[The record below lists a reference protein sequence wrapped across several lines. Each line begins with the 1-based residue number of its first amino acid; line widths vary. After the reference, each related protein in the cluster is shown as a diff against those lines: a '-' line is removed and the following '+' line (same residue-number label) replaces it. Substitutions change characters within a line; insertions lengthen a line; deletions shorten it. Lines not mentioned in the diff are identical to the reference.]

1 MKLRLFFSA
10 LIAGVLVLLL
20 LGAGGFYWLISN
32 SPLNLL
38 KGGATTNPT
47 AAIFVPKQAPVM
59 VSLLVNPER
68 LEAFSQVVAP
78 VTQRRRSRAELNQI
92 KESLLAGTDLE
103 YYRDIHPWLGDEIT
117 WALTTPDID
126 RNRDNG
132 VQPGYLLAVTTK
144 DAERSRQF
152 LELFWEKQ
160 TVAGA
165 DLVFEQYKGVKLI
178 YSNQPPLVSGKA
190 KSLTNLATAVVGD
203 RFVIFGNHPKV
214 LRDAINNVQVANL
227 NDSSQYQQ
235 ALEKLSE
242 QKIGLTFVN
251 LPAVKAGL
259 GNDDST
265 AENSQPFGSLA
276 IALGINRQGLIAD
289 TSLIAANEENITA
302 TPPALSQPVAALQ
315 YLPNSSFL
323 GIAGNDLN
331 QLWNQV
337 SATLKT
343 DKTLS
348 QLLNQS
354 IVSLQKSW
362 EISLPQDIFSWV
374 QGEYALGMLPRIDRS
389 EPDWIFVAEKSD
401 IADEAIAH
409 LDAVA
414 KQQGFS
420 VGSLA
425 LDNQSII
432 GWTKLITVPVS
443 NGKAQSVMKLEAQ
456 VQGVHTTVGKYEI
469 FASSVQAID
478 QALKATDNSLLN
490 SEKFQSAIAPLPQ
503 PNDGYVYLQW
513 QNIEPILERQLPILK
528 VVDLIG
534 KPFLSHL
541 RSLSVTSYGSENN
554 VQHSK
559 IFFQLGNINA

>member
-20 LGAGGFYWLISN
+20 LGGGGFYWLISN

-38 KGGATTNPT
+38 SGGATTNPT

-78 VTQRRRSRAELNQI
+78 ITQRLRSRAELNQI
-92 KESLLAGTDLE
+92 KQSLLAGTDLE

-132 VQPGYLLAVTTK
+132 LQPGYLLAVTTK
-144 DAERSRQF
+144 DAEGSRQF

-178 YSNQPPLVSGKA
+178 YSNQPVLVSGT
-190 KSLTNLATAVVGD
+190 KSLTNLTTAVVGD
-203 RFVIFGNHPKV
+203 RFVLFGNHPKV

-227 NDSSQYQQ
+227 TNSIQYQQ
-235 ALEKLSE
+235 ALEKLTD
-242 QKIGLTFVN
+242 QKIGLTFIN

-259 GNDDST
+259 GNDDSIT
-265 AENSQPFGSLA
+265 ENSQPFGSLA

-289 TSLIAANEENITA
+289 TSLIAANKENVTA
-302 TPPALSQPVAALQ
+302 NPPALSQPVTALQ
-315 YLPNSSFL
+315 YLPDSSFL

-331 QLWNQV
+331 QFWNQI

-343 DKTLS
+343 DNTLS

-362 EISLPQDIFSWV
+362 GISLPQDIFSWV
-374 QGEYALGMLPRIDRS
+374 QGEYALGMLPRSDRN
-389 EPDWIFVAEKSD
+389 EPDWIFVAEKSNL
-401 IADEAIAH
+401 ADEAIAH
-409 LDAVA
+409 LDTVA
-414 KQQGFS
+414 KQQEFN
-420 VGSLA
+420 VGLLP

-443 NGKAQSVMKLEAQ
+443 KGKTQKVMKLEAQ

-469 FASSVQAID
+469 FASSVEAID
-478 QALKATDNSLLN
+478 QALKASDNSLLN

-503 PNDGYVYLQW
+503 PNNGYVYLQW
-513 QNIEPILERQLPILK
+513 QNIKPILERQLPILK

-541 RSLSVTSYGSENN
+541 RSLSLTSYGSENN

-559 IFFQLGNINA
+559 IFFQLGNIND

>member
-68 LEAFSQVVAP
+68 LEAFSSLVAP
-78 VTQRRRSRAELNQI
+78 VTQRLRSRAELNQI

-126 RNRDNG
+126 RNRENG
-132 VQPGYLLAVTTK
+132 VQPGYLLAVTTN

-152 LELFWEKQ
+152 LELFWQKQ

-165 DLVFEQYKGVKLI
+165 NLVFEQYKGVKLI
-178 YSNQPPLVSGKA
+178 YSNQPVLVSGT
-190 KSLTNLATAVVGD
+190 KSLTNLTTAVVGD
-203 RFVIFGNHPKV
+203 RFVLFGNHPKV
-214 LRDAINNVQVANL
+214 LRDAITNVQVANL
-227 NDSSQYQQ
+227 NDSIQYQQ
-235 ALEKLSE
+235 ALEKLSD

-265 AENSQPFGSLA
+265 AENSQPFRSLA

-289 TSLIAANEENITA
+289 TSLISANQENLTA
-302 TPPALSQPVAALQ
+302 TSPALSQPVTALQ
-315 YLPNSSFL
+315 YLPSSSFL

-331 QLWNQV
+331 QFWNQI

-343 DKTLS
+343 DNTLS

-374 QGEYALGMLPRIDRS
+374 QGEYALGMLPRSDRS
-389 EPDWIFVAEKSD
+389 EPDWIFVAEKSHV
-401 IADEAIAH
+401 ADEAIAH
-409 LDAVA
+409 LDTVA
-414 KQQGFS
+414 KQQGFN
-420 VGSLA
+420 VGLLP

-443 NGKAQSVMKLEAQ
+443 NGKTQKVMKLEAQ
-456 VQGVHTTVGKYEI
+456 VQGVHTNVGKYEI
-469 FASSVQAID
+469 FASSVEAID
-478 QALKATDNSLLN
+478 QALKASDNSLLN
-490 SEKFQSAIAPLPQ
+490 SEKFKQAIAPLPQ

-534 KPFLSHL
+534 KPFLSHV
-541 RSLSVTSYGSENN
+541 RSLSLSSYGSENN

-559 IFFQLGNINA
+559 IFFQLSNIND

>member
-38 KGGATTNPT
+38 SGGATTNPT

-78 VTQRRRSRAELNQI
+78 VTQRLRSRAELNQI
-92 KESLLAGTDLE
+92 KQSLLAGTDLE

-178 YSNQPPLVSGKA
+178 YSNQPVLVSGT
-190 KSLTNLATAVVGD
+190 KSLTNLTTAVVGD
-203 RFVIFGNHPKV
+203 RFVLFGNHPKV

-227 NDSSQYQQ
+227 NDSLQYQQ
-235 ALEKLSE
+235 ALEKLSD

-251 LPAVKAGL
+251 LPAVKAWL
-259 GNDDST
+259 GDETTEET
-265 AENSQPFGSLA
+265 AQSYRNLA

-289 TSLIAANEENITA
+289 TSLIAANQENITA
-302 TPPALSQPVAALQ
+302 TSPALSQPVTALQ

-331 QLWNQV
+331 QFWNQI
-337 SATLKT
+337 SATLKS
-343 DKTLS
+343 DNTLS

-362 EISLPQDIFSWV
+362 EISLPEDIFSWV
-374 QGEYALGMLPRIDRS
+374 QGEYALGMLPRSDRS
-389 EPDWIFVAEKSD
+389 APDWIFVAEKSNL
-401 IADEAIAH
+401 ADEAIAH
-409 LDAVA
+409 LDNVA
-414 KQQGFS
+414 KQQGFN
-420 VGSLA
+420 VGLLP

-432 GWTKLITVPVS
+432 GWTKLITVPHGK
-443 NGKAQSVMKLEAQ
+443 GKAQKVMKLEAQ

-469 FASSVQAID
+469 FASSVEAIN
-478 QALKATDNSLLN
+478 QALKASDNSLLN

-534 KPFLSHL
+534 KPFLSHV
-541 RSLSVTSYGSENN
+541 RSLSLTSYGSENN

-559 IFFQLGNINA
+559 IFFQLGNINT